1 VVLDLEDYKRNI
13 LSGNYAIF
21 EVSNTIIF
29 GDIKISINPAKM
41 NNGKITLL

>member
-1 VVLDLEDYKRNI
+1 VVLDLEDHESNI